1 MHKCKIELPNEQIV
15 LAFFKKTKSFIG
27 FSDKKIAESV
37 SDVNRVSGLSIPC
50 AFFQI
55 DPHATLDVSKALK
68 RAPQAVIE
76 ITTSYKISR
85 PRSADNLSFTINPR
99 GGMLDRRLS
108 LSPNHWIH
116 QSQLQQRSYLRGIS
130 VLGTA
135 AETMPTSL
143 QETQNHPAQVR

>member
-1 MHKCKIELPNEQIV
+1 MRILNDSKIRRNYHSE
-15 LAFFKKTKSFIG
+15 
-27 FSDKKIAESV
+27 
-37 SDVNRVSGLSIPC
+37 RSI
-50 AFFQI
+50 FFQI
-55 DPHATLDVSKALK
+55 DPHATHDVSKALK

-116 QSQLQQRSYLRGIS
+116 QSQLQQRSYLRGTS
-130 VLGTA
+130 VLSTA
-135 AETMPTSL
+135 VENQDTRSDFHFWAYFIP
-143 QETQNHPAQVR
+143 P